1 MTLSPPPDQDEGEAR
16 TGGRTIV
23 ATLFAGTAL
32 IAAILL
38 WRVFGGG

>member
-1 MTLSPPPDQDEGEAR
+1 MTDLPPDDGEPR
-16 TGGRTIV
+16 TAGRTVV
-23 ATLFAGTAL
+23 ATLFTGTAL

>member
-1 MTLSPPPDQDEGEAR
+1 MNQPPSPDEQR
-16 TGGRTIV
+16 TGGRAIV

-38 WRVFGGG
+38 WRVFGGS

>member
-1 MTLSPPPDQDEGEAR
+1 MALPPPTDHDEGEAR
-16 TGGRTIV
+16 HAGRAVV

-38 WRVFGGG
+38 WRVYGGG